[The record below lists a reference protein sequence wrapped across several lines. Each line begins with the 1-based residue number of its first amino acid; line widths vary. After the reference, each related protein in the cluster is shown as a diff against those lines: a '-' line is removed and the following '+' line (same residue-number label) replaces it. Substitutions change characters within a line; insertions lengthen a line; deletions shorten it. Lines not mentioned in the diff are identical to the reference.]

1 MFEKEVGIPQRYPK
15 STAGYFFEEKKPDFN
30 PMLHSTSQTKNG
42 SVADVLTKGANDAC
56 RQPYRSLKEGFRT
69 LLLPGLEDKIV
80 NQSAGKIQIAH
91 YRRYFPSFCFPYF
104 WDDFIQQ
111 SSHFLF
117 RLMFKLHKLVRVLR
131 LSPSNQLTVCLMA
144 LEDCS
149 FKVIYFFSF
158 FLLHFSESPGSSTES
173 LYTCT

>member
-1 MFEKEVGIPQRYPK
+1 
-15 STAGYFFEEKKPDFN
+15 
-30 PMLHSTSQTKNG
+30 MLHSTSQTKNG
-42 SVADVLTKGANDAC
+42 SDADVLAKWANDAC

-69 LLLPGLEDKIV
+69 LLLPGLEDKVV

-91 YRRYFPSFCFPYF
+91 YRRYFPSFCLILGLLRPYF

-117 RLMFKLHKLVRVLR
+117 RLMFKLHKPVRVLW
-131 LSPSNQLTVCLMA
+131 LSPSNQLTVFLMA

-158 FLLHFSESPGSSTES
+158 FLLYFSESPGSSTES